1 MFTLKY
7 GAQAQIISRIYMA
20 FILNLGKILFATQ
33 NKKLTIFHY
42 RLNGFQLRNI
52 FFIKIIFKNIRV

>member
-1 MFTLKY
+1 MFTLKF

-52 FFIKIIFKNIRV
+52 YYLL